1 VADVYRIFGV
11 EPSPY
16 SVKVRSYFRYKQLPH
31 EWITRDANTQAE
43 YQKFAKLPLI
53 PAVATPT
60 GEGLQDSTPIL
71 EKLELLHP
79 EPSIHPEDPALR
91 FLSALVEEF
100 GDEWGNKWM
109 FHYRWARDVDR
120 AAASEFIARTMM
132 PGLGGEDLARA
143 AAGIRERMVK
153 RVWFVGSSEQT
164 APAIEAS
171 YRDTLGILEA
181 HLAQRPFLF
190 GGRPAFGDFGLW
202 GQLYECWTD
211 PTPGAILRERAPR
224 VAAWVERMLEPESV
238 GPFEQRDAL
247 LPTMLPLLERQVGRL
262 FLPWSDANARA
273 IAAGSEEFSVELAGR
288 TWTQKP
294 QKYHARSL
302 AELRRRYVSIP
313 DKDAL
318 DPILERSGCLRWLRE
333 GT

>member
-1 VADVYRIFGV
+1 VADVYRIFGA

-16 SVKVRSYFRYKQLPH
+16 SVKVRSYFRYKQIPH
-31 EWITRDANTQAE
+31 EWITRNTNTQAE
-43 YQKFAKLPLI
+43 FQKFAKLPLI

-71 EKLELLHP
+71 EKLELQHP

-91 FLSALVEEF
+91 FLSALLEEF

-120 AAASEFIARTMM
+120 AAASESIARTMM
-132 PGLGGEDLARA
+132 PGLSGEDLARA
-143 AAGIRERMVK
+143 AAGIRERMVQ
-153 RVWFVGSSEQT
+153 RVWFVGSSEKT
-164 APAIEAS
+164 APVIEES

-181 HLAQRPFLF
+181 HLARRPFLF
-190 GGRPAFGDFGLW
+190 GKRPAFGDFGLW

-211 PTPGAILRERAPR
+211 PTPGGILRESAPS
-224 VAAWVERMLEPESV
+224 VVAWVERMLEPEGA
-238 GPFEQRDAL
+238 GPFEAREAL
-247 LPTMLPLLERQVGRL
+247 LPTLLPLLERQVGRL

-273 IAAGSEEFSVELAGR
+273 IAEGRDEFSVDLAGK

-302 AELRRRYVSIP
+302 AELRRRYADVP
-313 DKDAL
+313 DKSAL

-333 GT
+333 G

>member
-1 VADVYRIFGV
+1 MADGYRIIGA

-16 SVKVRSYFRYKQLPH
+16 SVKVRSYFRYKSIPH

-53 PAVATPT
+53 PAVATPS

-71 EKLELLHP
+71 EKLELLFP
-79 EPSIHPEDPALR
+79 EPAIHPEDPVLR
-91 FLSALVEEF
+91 FLSALLEEF

-120 AAASEFIARTMM
+120 ASASERIARTMM
-132 PGLGGEDLARA
+132 PALSGDDLARA
-143 AAGIRERMVK
+143 AASIRERMVD

-164 APAIEAS
+164 APAIEES
-171 YRDTLGILEA
+171 YRDAVGIIEA
-181 HLAQRPFLF
+181 HLARRPFLF

-211 PTPGAILRERAPR
+211 PTPGAILRERAPS
-224 VAAWVERMLEPESV
+224 VVAWVERMQDPRSL
-238 GPFEQRDAL
+238 GPFESRDAL
-247 LPTMLPLLERQVGRL
+247 LPTLLPLLERQVGGL

-273 IAAGSEEFSVELAGR
+273 IADGSEHFTVLLAGR
-288 TWTQKP
+288 PWTQKP

-302 AELRRRYVSIP
+302 DELRRRHAAVADRS
-313 DKDAL
+313 AL
-318 DPILERSGCLRWLRE
+318 DPILERSGCLRWL
-333 GT
+333 